1 MTNTNFAPNNG
12 ASRVLKLRCEALDI
26 VRIGFIGVGAR
37 GVRAVERMM
46 NIEGTRVVALCDFIE
61 SNIDNSCA
69 IVEKYGGSKPVTLL
83 GEEGWKS
90 LCEREDID
98 LIYISTDW
106 VSHAN
111 IAIYALECG
120 KHVALEIP
128 AAMSVA
134 DCWRL
139 VDAAEK
145 AQRHCMMLEQLPM
158 HLCHPCHPCHPW
170 DLEFPEFP
178 VLRWLL

>member
-1 MTNTNFAPNNG
+1 MGKSLIGFRCAPME
-12 ASRVLKLRCEALDI
+12 R

-46 NIEGTRVVALCDFIE
+46 NIEGTEVVAICDFIE
-61 SNIDNSCA
+61 KNIESSCA
-69 IVEKYGGSKPVTLL
+69 IVAKYGGNKPDTYL
-83 GEEGWKS
+83 GEAGWRE

-98 LIYISTDW
+98 LIYISIDW

-111 IAIYALECG
+111 IAIHALECG
-120 KHVALEIP
+120 KHTAIEVP
-128 AAMSVA
+128 VAMSVE

-145 AQRHCMMLEQLPM
+145 AQRHCMML
-158 HLCHPCHPCHPW
+158 
-170 DLEFPEFP
+170 
-178 VLRWLL
+178 